1 MSVSSISLTD
11 SLLDGIIAARWE
23 PPGTPGRP
31 EPRSA
36 LLPEH
41 HLRTL
46 IGLLLLAGPDPF
58 APLRCEGAELPC
70 YFAPRKRTTD
80 EKAWDPKQLD
90 RSLKWL
96 TGQGFIAKESGW
108 GLRLVPK
115 RLTGGTAP
123 AWAGARELVLATVK
137 DLRLQPAQVAILAR
151 AAYYADS
158 EGIVQGAEG
167 SVLSLREL
175 ALMVGLTSKTLVR
188 STVPGERQ
196 GHLTQLAG
204 CGPSYGVRELVV
216 SERGPRRPT
225 IVRFALCAS
234 TAHVEAP
241 VAPRLHPSWPGAS
254 SRPGDP
260 EERALAAAQSAGRAN
275 PQHPAAEG
283 TEGQGVLGVCGA
295 QSPSEGEATT
305 AERLKGECERLAPQ
319 IWHVD
324 LLAQAINRADE
335 QLPHGEHLPLH
346 RKVSDFLLPVLA
358 LEEQYHAEIGG
369 SAVGL
374 LGYALQQTLSSG
386 VLEKPDSRSWHRYLA
401 KVCMNH
407 KSNFSGVA
415 RGSTN
420 GAVKARRSPEAISA
434 RITARLRDSYQ
445 YNKTGDTAAAESCV
459 APLLANTPL
468 IARALYDGDEHAAR
482 CSIIEAFKT
491 GSSDPPRTRVRY
503 PPVDYLPHS
512 TWPHTGRLP
521 FEPDPAPKSAVQ
533 APTGPPIIP
542 DRAS

>member
-1 MSVSSISLTD
+1 MSVSTISLTD

-23 PPGTPGRP
+23 RPGTPGRP
-31 EPRSA
+31 ERRSA

-58 APLRCEGAELPC
+58 APLRCEGAELPR

-96 TGQGFIAKESGW
+96 TRQGFIAKECGW
-108 GLRLVPK
+108 GLRLVPD
-115 RLTGGTAP
+115 RLRGGSAP
-123 AWAGARELVLATVK
+123 AWAGARALALATVK

-151 AAYYADS
+151 AAYHADS
-158 EGIVQGAEG
+158 QGIVQGAGG

-188 STVPGERQ
+188 STAPGERE
-196 GHLTQLAG
+196 GHLPQLAA
-204 CGPSYGVRELVV
+204 CGPSYGVQELVV
-216 SERGPRRPT
+216 SEQGPRRPT
-225 IVRFALCAS
+225 IVSFALCAS
-234 TAHVEAP
+234 TAHLQAP
-241 VAPRLHPSWPGAS
+241 AAPRLHPSWPGAP

-275 PQHPAAEG
+275 PQPPAAEG
-283 TEGQGVLGVCGA
+283 TEGQRVLGVCGA
-295 QSPSEGEATT
+295 HSAPECGATT
-305 AERLKGECERLAPQ
+305 TERLKAERERLAPQ
-319 IWHVD
+319 IWHRD

-335 QLPHGEHLPLH
+335 QLPAGEHLPLH
-346 RKVSDFLLPVLA
+346 RKVSEFLLPVLA
-358 LEEQYHAEIGG
+358 LQEQYHAEIGG

-374 LGYALQQTLSSG
+374 LGYALEQTLASG
-386 VLEKPDSRSWHRYLA
+386 VLEKPDCRSWHRYLA

-415 RGSTN
+415 RANTN
-420 GAVKARRSPEAISA
+420 GAVKARRSPEAIFA
-434 RITARLRDSYQ
+434 RITPRLRDSYQ
-445 YNKTGDTAAAESCV
+445 HNKTGDSAAAESCV
-459 APLLANTPL
+459 APLLANTAL
-468 IARALYDGDEHAAR
+468 IARALYDGNEELAR

-491 GSSDPPRTRVRY
+491 GSSDPPRERVRY

-512 TWPHTGRLP
+512 TWPHTSRLP
-521 FEPDPAPKSAVQ
+521 FEP
-533 APTGPPIIP
+533 GPGT
-542 DRAS
+542 